1 MNGNYTRVEDII
13 LTILAIL
20 IIIIFAGSI
29 YSLFRAIFEFIFSNG
44 DNDKIKKAWNNI
56 RYTIIGIIITLL
68 LLFAFPLLFKQMG
81 VSGYQYYS
89 AQNIFNKA
97 SQIIRKI
104 MGVGTEGAA
113 DIFNPADSSYGT
125 DSYID
130 SQG

>member
-1 MNGNYTRVEDII
+1 MPGSYTRIEDII
-13 LTILAIL
+13 LTVLAIL

-56 RYTIIGIIITLL
+56 RHTIIGIIITLL
-68 LLFAFPLLFKQMG
+68 LLFAFPLLFRQMG

-89 AQNIFNKA
+89 AQNIFNRA
-97 SQIIRKI
+97 SFIIKRI

-113 DIFNPADSSYGT
+113 DIFNPATT
-125 DSYID
+125 DTYID

>member
-1 MNGNYTRVEDII
+1 MTGSSTRIEDII
-13 LTILAIL
+13 LTVLAIL

-44 DNDKIKKAWNNI
+44 DNDKIKKARNNI

-68 LLFAFPLLFKQMG
+68 LLFAFPLLFKQMR

-89 AQNIFNKA
+89 AQNIFNRA
-97 SQIIRKI
+97 SLIIRKI
-104 MGVGTEGAA
+104 LGGGADGTA
-113 DIFNPADSSYGT
+113 DIFTPTSDYT
-125 DSYID
+125 DTYID